1 MKKNFIGIDVSKLK
15 LDVYSNTH
23 SQHCIFSND
32 EDGFD
37 QMIKWLKSMKIS
49 VKSMAFCFEHTGIYS
64 EDLALYLSAKKI
76 CFYMES
82 SLNIKY
88 SIGLQRGKNDKI
100 DSKRIATYIA
110 LHADQ
115 LSPTTLSKTAVA
127 ELRKLLSMRSHLEKE
142 KIGIKN
148 RLKNSS
154 KTTGLDLVFQIETDL
169 LKTFNDKLKMV
180 ENEIKSLIKS
190 DGYLCQVDELVQ
202 SIKGVGPVSS
212 WYLIATTNGFEYFEN
227 ARQYACYSGIAP
239 FERSSGSSIKGK
251 TQTDRRSNRKINGI
265 LTMAARSA
273 VLNNPE
279 MREYMERKIQE
290 GKHYNCAL
298 NAVKNKLIARVFAV
312 VKRKTPYVD
321 LKKYA
326 A

>member
-1 MKKNFIGIDVSKLK
+1 MNKNFIGIDVSKLT
-15 LDVYSNTH
+15 LDVYLHNQ
-23 SQHCIFSND
+23 SQHNVFSND
-32 EDGFD
+32 IDGFKLMLD
-37 QMIKWLKSMKIS
+37 WLKQLKVS
-49 VKSMAFCFEHTGIYS
+49 VKSMAICFEHTGIYS
-64 EDLALYLSAKKI
+64 EDLSVFLSEKKI

-100 DSKRIATYIA
+100 DSKRIANFIA
-110 LHADQ
+110 LHAEH
-115 LSPTTLSKTAVA
+115 LSPTVLSKSAVTQ
-127 ELRKLLSMRSHLEKE
+127 LRKLLSMRSHLEKE
-142 KIGIKN
+142 KISIKN

-154 KTTGLDLVFQIETDL
+154 KSGALDIVFQIESDL
-169 LKTFNDKLKMV
+169 LKTFNDKLKLV
-180 ENEIKSLIKS
+180 EEEIKSLIKS
-190 DGYLCQVDELVQ
+190 DDNLRQIDELVQ

-212 WYLIATTNGFEYFEN
+212 WYLIATTNGFEYFDN

-239 FERSSGSSIKGK
+239 FEKSSGTSIKGK
-251 TQTDRRSNRKINGI
+251 TQTDRRSNRKINGV

-273 VLNNPE
+273 VLNNIE

-298 NAVKNKLIARVFAV
+298 NAVKNKLVSRVFAV

>member
-23 SQHCIFSND
+23 SQHCIFPND
-32 EDGFD
+32 EEGFD

-49 VKSMAFCFEHTGIYS
+49 VKSMVFCFEHTGIYS

-76 CFYMES
+76 CFYMVS
-82 SLNIKY
+82 SLYIKY

-100 DSKRIATYIA
+100 DSKRIASYIA

-154 KTTGLDLVFQIETDL
+154 KTNGL
-169 LKTFNDKLKMV
+169 DKLKMV

-190 DGYLCQVDELVQ
+190 DVNLCQVDELVQ
-202 SIKGVGPVSS
+202 SIKGVGPISS

-298 NAVKNKLIARVFAV
+298 NAVKNKLVARVFAV